1 MTENR
6 RTPPWQSKLIPYQK
20 EILNAWFKR
29 RATLKMIQADLAEKK
44 VEISLSA
51 LSRFIKRRK
60 FHSDPHAILSTPK
73 KKTAARKSTRADSLD
88 ELLEKSPEEIKREW
102 FRKNENRPSIMKISD
117 KNTNNP

>member
-29 RATLKMIQADLAEKK
+29 RATLKMIQADLVEKK
-44 VEISLSA
+44 VEISLAA

-60 FHSDPHAILSTPK
+60 LHPDPHAIPSTSK
-73 KKTAARKSTRADSLD
+73 KKTATRESTRADSLD
-88 ELLEKSPEEIKREW
+88 ELLEKSSEEIKREW
-102 FRKNENRPSIMKISD
+102 FSRMRKR
-117 KNTNNP
+117 